1 MRKNKNIQIFRKLL
15 IFYVVVLGNDTME
28 RLYKV
33 SEVARMFNVS
43 AVAVRKWIKSGKLSA
58 KRIGKL
64 WMIPESELKRFL
76 GEKTEEIRAIIY
88 ARVSS
93 HKQKKDGNLDRQ
105 IERLRSYC
113 SAKGYKIIDVITD
126 IASGLNENRSGLKKL
141 LKYIENKQVDVV
153 VIEFRDRL
161 TRFGFEYLR
170 QFFASHGVKID
181 VVEETEKRY
190 MEELIEDFV
199 AIVISFAGRIYGK
212 HSQKFQKIKMFIE
225 SEIYEQ

>member
-1 MRKNKNIQIFRKLL
+1 ML
-15 IFYVVVLGNDTME
+15 
-28 RLYKV
+28 
-33 SEVARMFNVS
+33 NVS
-43 AVAVRKWIKSGKLSA
+43 TVAVRKWIRSGKLRA

-76 GEKTEEIRAIIY
+76 GEKPSEIRAVIY

-113 SAKGYKIIDVITD
+113 SAKGYKIIEVVIDV
-126 IASGLNENRSGLKKL
+126 ASGLKEDRSGLLMLFDIVEKR
-141 LKYIENKQVDVV
+141 QADVV
-153 VIEFRDRL
+153 VVEFKDRL
-161 TRFGFEYLR
+161 TRFGFEYLKR
-170 QFFASHGVKID
+170 YFESHGVKIE
-181 VVEETEKRY
+181 VIEETEKGY

-212 HSQKFQKIKMFIE
+212 RSQKFRKIKKVVEEVI
-225 SEIYEQ
+225 SDDDN